1 MNQVIDPVLSKIKD
15 TLLNID
21 PKIFCQKY
29 LTLDGKPFRLD
40 KNGYKPFS
48 DIYRY
53 IAIKALEPDGKPVVI
68 LKGRQVGG
76 TTMAAALEMYFLG
89 SGLFGNGN
97 NPPIRILHAF
107 PDGPK
112 ALSYSKT
119 QLNAMI
125 NSSILVDNGKEKI
138 PYMKNL
144 IDSSSPTSDSLQYKQ
159 FVGGNHLWIESLGLQ
174 GDRVRGK
181 TVDAV
186 FFDEC
191 FPYNQKIETID
202 GKISIGEIYNKFIKN
217 EQLPLVKTFN
227 EETEEFEYK
236 KIINA
241 WKKDKRELVEIYYEN
256 SRTKCTSNHRFLSD
270 SGWLRADELKIGTL
284 IKTSQSSNKSY
295 VFTVVDKI
303 IKLEKKETVYDIEV
317 EDNHNFIAI
326 SSGRTKNL
334 GGLIAH
340 NCQDVPSV
348 ALGTSSKILT
358 KAQYGK
364 VGQGVQVYFGT
375 PKQRGSAFWDIW
387 NRSSQQIYHLGCE
400 KCKKHFPLYT
410 PNSNDW
416 EKVWLYGK
424 IVKCTHCGYEQN
436 KIEAAERG
444 KWVALQNPNDC
455 DFIGFHI
462 NQLYIPDFDREK
474 IEQEK
479 PGKSAINTE
488 RTYQNEVLGE
498 FYQGEASII
507 NQDEIREKCGDPE
520 RKFRA
525 SIDNQEDKI
534 SFLGIDIG
542 LKSAVEQLVD
552 SNKVKS
558 QGQSYSVA
566 VLLTLSGMN
575 RLSIDYAVMFKRND
589 LESKKGLIEKLM
601 RTYNVNL
608 AVCDIGYANDFNQ
621 IMQTQYGNKWLASL
635 STGKVGNHIK
645 YSEDLFPRQVVF
657 ERDFWIAELYDQ
669 MKKGNVRFPLG
680 DYDKISWMIDQ
691 CCNLEIK
698 PSVARNGEVNA
709 RYVKSGNTDGF
720 FALLNAYLAYKF
732 YITEGF
738 SVNNPLLYKNDKKN
752 NKIPVAGGIITTW
765 R

>member
-1 MNQVIDPVLSKIKD
+1 MSQVSDPILDKIKNN
-15 TLLNID
+15 LLNID
-21 PKIFCQKY
+21 PKVFCQKY

-40 KNGYKPFS
+40 NNGYKPFS

-89 SGLFGNGN
+89 SGLFGNGI
-97 NPPIRILHAF
+97 NPPIRIMHAF

-112 ALSYSKT
+112 TLSYSKT

-125 NSSILVDNGKEKI
+125 NSSVLVDNGKEKL

-144 IDSSSPTSDSLQYKQ
+144 IDRESPTSDSLQYKQ
-159 FVGGNHLWIESLGLQ
+159 FVGGNHLWIESIGLQ

-181 TVDAV
+181 TVDV
-186 FFDEC
+186 IFYDEI
-191 FPYNQKIETID
+191 QDMVATA
-202 GKISIGEIYNKFIKN
+202 IG
-217 EQLPLVKTFN
+217 
-227 EETEEFEYK
+227 
-236 KIINA
+236 A
-241 WKKDKRELVEIYYEN
+241 
-256 SRTKCTSNHRFLSD
+256 
-270 SGWLRADELKIGTL
+270 
-284 IKTSQSSNKSY
+284 
-295 VFTVVDKI
+295 
-303 IKLEKKETVYDIEV
+303 
-317 EDNHNFIAI
+317 
-326 SSGRTKNL
+326 
-334 GGLIAH
+334 
-340 NCQDVPSV
+340 
-348 ALGTSSKILT
+348 SSKILT
-358 KAQYGK
+358 KSQYGK

-375 PKQRGSAFWDIW
+375 PKQKGSAFFDLW
-387 NRSSQQIYHLGCE
+387 NNSSQQIYYLGCE
-400 KCKKHFPLYT
+400 KCKQHFPLYT

-416 EKVWLYGK
+416 EKIWLYGK

-444 KWVALQNPNDC
+444 KWISLKNPNEC

-474 IEQEK
+474 IEKEK

-488 RTYQNEVLGE
+488 RIYQNEVLGE

-507 NQDEIREKCGDPE
+507 SQDEIRERCGDYE

-525 SIDNQEDKI
+525 NIESEENKI

-542 LKSAVEQLVD
+542 GKSALEQMVD
-552 SNKVKS
+552 SDKIKR

-566 VLLTLSGMN
+566 VLLTLSGIN

-589 LESKKGLIEKLM
+589 LESKKSLIEKLM

-621 IMQTQYGNKWLASL
+621 IMQTQYGDKFLASL
-635 STGKVGNHIK
+635 STGKVGNHVK
-645 YSEDLFPRQVVF
+645 FSDDVFPKQIVF
-657 ERDFWIAELYDQ
+657 ERDYWIAELYDQ
-669 MKKGNVRFPLG
+669 MKKGNIRFPLG
-680 DYDKISWMIDQ
+680 DYDKISWMIEQ

-698 PSVARNGEVNA
+698 PTVSRNGDVNA
-709 RYVKSGNTDGF
+709 KYVKAGNTDGF
-720 FALLNAYLAYKF
+720 FALLNAYIAYKF
-732 YITEGF
+732 YVSEGF
-738 SVNNPLLYKNDKKN
+738 SINNPLAFKNDKKS
-752 NKIPVAGGIITTW
+752 NKIPVAGGIITAW